1 LNVSLELAVAPAWR
15 KFRPCRSRADEMLAP
30 TRKVAIFPL
39 HRTNFAV
46 LQSLL
51 SANKQTQD

>member
-1 LNVSLELAVAPAWR
+1 
-15 KFRPCRSRADEMLAP
+15 MLAL
-30 TRKVAIFPL
+30 TRKVAIF